1 MNTKAFLSVLA
12 VITLLLACTS
22 EADSPQPAAPADR
35 QPILFAAAP
44 AVTTRAGQDLQNT
57 QFLRRQ
63 DIDVQITA
71 QDGLT
76 VYDML
81 TYYTANT
88 SGAMVPKLGV
98 YPYYPTN
105 KSKIDIRAFYPTGY
119 LSKSEP
125 TFSVRN
131 PQINDDDYMASDLM
145 FASLADVETP
155 TTSVTHVLDFH
166 HLLTKIQ
173 VNLTGEAGVNLDNC
187 VVTLMGIKTSTTYN
201 TLTGAVSASATGSP
215 TNMVIANDGSVPS
228 AAIIPPQQLSSGYFI
243 EIALAN
249 NDVLYYSTA
258 QTLTFESG
266 KVYTFNIN
274 VVESNITVGTTV
286 EPWASSTYIEN
297 RLKL

>member
-1 MNTKAFLSVLA
+1 MNTKAILSAIA
-12 VITLLLACTS
+12 VAILLLACSS

-44 AVTTRAGQDLQNT
+44 ALSTRAGQDLQNT

-88 SGAMVPKLGV
+88 TGAMVPKLGV

-119 LSKSEP
+119 LSKAEP

-145 FASLADVETP
+145 FASLTDVETP
-155 TTSVTHVLDFH
+155 TTSVTNVLNFH

-173 VNLTGEAGVNLDNC
+173 VNLTGEAGVDLNNS
-187 VVTLMGIKTSTTYN
+187 VVTLLGIKTSTTYN

-243 EIALAN
+243 EVALAN
-249 NDVLYYSTA
+249 NVVLYYSTA

-266 KVYTFNIN
+266 KVYTFNIH
-274 VVESNITVGTTV
+274 VVESSITVGTTV
-286 EPWASSTYIEN
+286 EPWASSTYIES

>member
-22 EADSPQPAAPADR
+22 EADSPQSAAPADR

-145 FASLADVETP
+145 FASLTDVETP
-155 TTSVTHVLDFH
+155 TTSVTNVLNFH

-173 VNLTGEAGVNLDNC
+173 VNLTGEAGVDLNNS
-187 VVTLMGIKTSTTYN
+187 VVTLLGIKTSTTYN

-266 KVYTFNIN
+266 KVYTFNIH
-274 VVESNITVGTTV
+274 VVESSITVGTTV